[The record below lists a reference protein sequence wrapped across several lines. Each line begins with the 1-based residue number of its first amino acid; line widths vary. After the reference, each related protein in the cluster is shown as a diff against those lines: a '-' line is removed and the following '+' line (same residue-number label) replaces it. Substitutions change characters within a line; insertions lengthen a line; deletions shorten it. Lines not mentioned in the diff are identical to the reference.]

1 MTTQEIP
8 VFVINLDRRPDRR
21 DFMARQLDGMGV
33 AWERFPAVDAS
44 VVPDT
49 EMAKVFDL
57 RDPIIRMGPGSRG
70 CTLSH
75 LQLMRQIAAGPAP
88 AALVIEDDLELSPE
102 LAGFVRE
109 AGWIPGGIGVVRFE
123 KWSKR
128 RTRKLLGP
136 AIGTSPV
143 PGRTLH
149 RLHSRIGGSG
159 CHIVTR
165 DAAARFSDVD
175 GVLRFPIDHLLFNF
189 GLSPVARE
197 VGVAMVLP
205 ALAQQDWG
213 TLPSDISPAVKAIRK
228 PLGSRLRRGWYEV
241 NRLPAQAA
249 ATLVEGAR
257 LREITYAEH
266 TA

>member
-1 MTTQEIP
+1 MVQEIP

-33 AWERFPAVDAS
+33 EWERFPAVDAAA
-44 VVPDT
+44 VPEA
-49 EMAKVFDL
+49 EMAKTFDL
-57 RDPIIRMGPGSRG
+57 DDPIIRMGPGSRG

-75 LQLMRQIAAGPAP
+75 LEVMRRVAAGKAP

-102 LAGFVRE
+102 LAGFVRS
-109 AGWIPGGIGVVRFE
+109 AGWLPHGIGVIRFE

-136 AIGTSPV
+136 AIGASPV

-165 DAAARFSDVD
+165 DAAARFTDLR
-175 GVLRFPIDHLLFNF
+175 GRLRFPIDHLLFNF
-189 GLSPVARE
+189 GLSPAARK

-205 ALAQQDWG
+205 ALARQSWG

-228 PLGSRLRRGWYEV
+228 PLLARLRRGWYEV
-241 NRLPAQAA
+241 NRAPAQAA
-249 ATLVEGAR
+249 AVLCQRAR